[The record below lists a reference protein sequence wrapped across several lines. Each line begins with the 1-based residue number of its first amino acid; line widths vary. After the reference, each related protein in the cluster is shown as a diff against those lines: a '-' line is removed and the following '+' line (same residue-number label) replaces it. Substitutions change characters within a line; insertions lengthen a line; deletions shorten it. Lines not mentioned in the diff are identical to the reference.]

1 MASSVQVLL
10 AAEAAVEAVSQLEAV
25 EASLA
30 RAVASSELAELAEAY
45 SELAVVSF
53 EMVEAGVLW
62 QLVCL
67 GLAELPVATV

>member
-30 RAVASSELAELAEAY
+30 RAVASSELVELAEAY

-53 EMVEAGVLW
+53 ELVEAGV
-62 QLVCL
+62 
-67 GLAELPVATV
+67 